1 MGVPKTAAVR
11 FLPNSCVLYS
21 GGFGL
26 TMSDNEVDPQVEEK
40 PEKKEKKEKKHHKK
54 DGEKKEKKHKKKHRK
69 DGEKREKKEKKDKKK
84 EDEVSDSEDDNKQFE
99 EKYDIGDELGRGAFS
114 VVKKCV
120 SKNSGKTYA
129 VKVIEKKNVGQDM
142 ARLRTEIEILKRVK
156 HPNIIRLKEIREN
169 EDTLFIVTEIVTG
182 GELFD
187 KIVELGAYTEADAA
201 KLVLKMV
208 SAIDY
213 LHDMNIVHRDLKPE
227 NLLLKSTEDVSEIK
241 LADFGL
247 SKIVGQKVMM
257 QTACGTPGYV
267 APEVLNA
274 TGYDKEVD
282 LWSIG
287 VITYILLCGFPPFY
301 NESLPLLF
309 EQIMKADFDYP
320 PDYWDEISD
329 QAKDFIDKLLV
340 VDPQKRMT
348 TKDALAHKWLAGAAP
363 NKKLSK
369 VGGKMK
375 ASNKKRRD
383 EATVKGD

>member
-1 MGVPKTAAVR
+1 MG
-11 FLPNSCVLYS
+11 
-21 GGFGL
+21 G
-26 TMSDNEVDPQVEEK
+26 EEK
-40 PEKKEKKEKKHHKK
+40 KKKKKKKKKDTGEGGEEKEKK
-54 DGEKKEKKHKKKHRK
+54 KKKKRK
-69 DGEKREKKEKKDKKK
+69 KREDVADE
-84 EDEVSDSEDDNKQFE
+84 EDMSDPDPYDDRPIEDRYE
-99 EKYDIGDELGRGAFS
+99 IGRELGRGAFS
-114 VVKKCV
+114 VVKEAT
-120 SKNSGKTYA
+120 SKRSGKKYA
-129 VKVIEKKNVGQDM
+129 VKIIEKQNAGQDM
-142 ARLRTEIEILKRVK
+142 ACLRTEMEILKSVR
-156 HPNIIRLKEIREN
+156 HRNIIALKEILEY
-169 EDTLFIVTEIVTG
+169 DQTLYIVTEIVTG